1 MTRRD
6 ADRPE
11 HRFQLIWPYTDL
23 LLHDMGEGLADH
35 RPVGGASGREWR
47 TPPLWGIGLTGT
59 VSGHMYLLHDGRA
72 RGPPRSGALAR
83 WGSARLAR
91 RGSRDGAPGA
101 SRAPSLPRV
110 AVMGAVLRASAG
122 LLAIAVAFVAAP
134 AAGQT
139 GPVYARAVERTI
151 ERFIVPGYAALSA
164 ASEEVVESMA
174 GLCAAPGEVTLSGAR
189 ASFAR
194 VVAAFSRM
202 ELFRFGPARENH
214 RFERLFF
221 WPDRRGRGRR
231 QVEALLAREDP
242 GSLDVSKLREKS
254 VAVQGLPALEYVLH
268 GKGREGLGN
277 GDARFRCLQGEAI
290 AGAIDHTARRIH
302 QGWTG
307 PRGFDTVMRT
317 AGPENPVYRTRG
329 EVVEDLLGA
338 AAEQLGIVEELKLGR
353 VLRDG
358 PDTAK
363 PKRAPFWRSGL
374 TLASIRDNVDGVL
387 DLLDEGD
394 FEALLPETEAHLAD
408 RTGSEL
414 RRARDVLAGL
424 SGGDL
429 PGLLSDPE
437 THRRISGAAS
447 RIGAAA
453 SLLREDFPRV
463 LGLAAGF
470 NSLDGD

>member
-1 MTRRD
+1 
-6 ADRPE
+6 
-11 HRFQLIWPYTDL
+11 
-23 LLHDMGEGLADH
+23 MG
-35 RPVGGASGREWR
+35 VG
-47 TPPLWGIGLTGT
+47 
-59 VSGHMYLLHDGRA
+59 
-72 RGPPRSGALAR
+72 
-83 WGSARLAR
+83 
-91 RGSRDGAPGA
+91 
-101 SRAPSLPRV
+101 
-110 AVMGAVLRASAG
+110 LRASAG
-122 LLAIAVAFVAAP
+122 LLAVAAASVAAP

-139 GPVYARAVERTI
+139 GPVYARAVERTV

-164 ASEEVVESMA
+164 ASEEVVKSMA

-242 GSLDVSKLREKS
+242 KSLEVPALREKS
-254 VAVQGLPALEYVLH
+254 VAVQGLLALEYVLH
-268 GKGREGLGN
+268 GKGSEGLGD
-277 GDARFRCLQGEAI
+277 GTARYRCRQGEAI
-290 AGAIDHTARRIH
+290 AGAIDLTARRIH
-302 QGWTG
+302 RGWTG
-307 PRGFDTVMRT
+307 PRGFGNVMRA

-338 AAEQLGIVEELKLGR
+338 AAEQLGIVQELKLRR

-374 TLASIRDNVDGVL
+374 ALASVRDNVDGVL
-387 DLLDEGD
+387 ELLKAAD
-394 FEALLPETEAHLAD
+394 FGTLLPPSDADLAD
-408 RTGSEL
+408 RTRSEL

-424 SGGDL
+424 PGGDL

-437 THRRISGAAS
+437 THLRISGAAS

>member
-1 MTRRD
+1 
-6 ADRPE
+6 
-11 HRFQLIWPYTDL
+11 
-23 LLHDMGEGLADH
+23 MG
-35 RPVGGASGREWR
+35 
-47 TPPLWGIGLTGT
+47 TG
-59 VSGHMYLLHDGRA
+59 
-72 RGPPRSGALAR
+72 
-83 WGSARLAR
+83 
-91 RGSRDGAPGA
+91 
-101 SRAPSLPRV
+101 
-110 AVMGAVLRASAG
+110 LRASAG
-122 LLAIAVAFVAAP
+122 LLAVAAAFVAAP
-134 AAGQT
+134 APGQT

-164 ASEEVVESMA
+164 AGEGLVGSMEE
-174 GLCAAPGEVTLSGAR
+174 LCADPGEGTLAAAR
-189 ASFAR
+189 ARFAS
-194 VVAAFSRM
+194 VLAAFSRM
-202 ELFRFGPARENH
+202 ESLRFGPARENH

-231 QVEALLAREDP
+231 QVEALLASEDP
-242 GSLDVSKLREKS
+242 RSLDVSALREKS

-268 GKGREGLGN
+268 GKGSEGLGN
-277 GDARFRCLQGEAI
+277 GTARYRCRQGEAI
-290 AGAIDHTARRIH
+290 ASAIERTARRIH

-307 PRGFDTVMRT
+307 PRGFGTVMRT

-338 AAEQLGIVEELKLGR
+338 AAEQLGIVQELKLGR

-358 PDTAK
+358 PTTAK

-387 DLLDEGD
+387 ALLEEGD
-394 FEALLPETEAHLAD
+394 FGALLPETEAHLAD
-408 RTGSEL
+408 RAGSEL

-437 THRRISGAAS
+437 THRRITGAAS

-453 SLLREDFPRV
+453 SRLREDFPRV